1 MEKVYILHQ
10 QLLSNLKPIFRRE
23 FIDEISWDESGVA
36 LMGARGVGKTT
47 LMLQYIKERFKSST
61 SVLYV
66 SMDHIVVQEH
76 SLYDIAVYHSNNGG
90 THLFVDEIHKYEGW
104 SIHLKSIY
112 DTYPNLNVI
121 VSGSSMLQLYK
132 SKADLSRRY
141 VSYELRGLSFREYLE
156 IEHKVALDSYALEEI
171 LENHLDITHEINEK
185 VDAFQNFKSYLK
197 HGYYPI
203 YMKGTKTYGEKL
215 QNVLNTILEIDIPY
229 VTGVQVQNVHKI
241 KKLISIIA
249 KSVPFQPN
257 ITKLAAALELN
268 RTTLYQYIDYLVRAR
283 IITAVNS
290 PGKSYTVMN
299 KPDKIYLHNT
309 NIAYSFGEQSVNIGS
324 IRETFFL
331 NQLEV
336 NHRVSTAKKGD
347 FTVDEKYIF
356 EIGGPSKNYKQV
368 VGLEGS
374 YIAAD
379 EMPIGFGN
387 KIPLWLFGFLK
398 L

>member
-10 QLLSNLKPIFRRE
+10 QLLNNLKPIFRRE
-23 FIDEISWDESGVA
+23 YIDEVNWDESGVA
-36 LMGARGVGKTT
+36 IMGARGVGKTT
-47 LMLQYIKERFKSST
+47 LMLQHIKERFKSSST
-61 SVLYV
+61 ALYI
-66 SMDHIVVQEH
+66 SMDHIMVQEH
-76 SLYDIAVYHSNNGG
+76 SLYEIAEYHSNNGG
-90 THLFVDEIHKYEGW
+90 THLFVDEIHKYAGW
-104 SIHLKSIY
+104 STYLKSIY
-112 DTYPNLNVI
+112 DTYPKLKVI

-141 VSYELRGLSFREYLE
+141 ISYELRGLSYREYLE
-156 IEHKVALDSYALEEI
+156 IEHKVTLNSYSLEEV
-171 LENHLDITHEINEK
+171 LENHIEITHEINEK
-185 VDAFQNFKSYLK
+185 VNPFQDFKSYLK

-268 RTTLYQYIDYLVRAR
+268 RTTLYQYIDYLIRAR

-309 NIAYSFGEQSVNIGS
+309 NIAYSFGERSVNIGS

-331 NQLEV
+331 NQLAV
-336 NHRVSTAKKGD
+336 NHTVSTAKKGD
-347 FTVDEKYIF
+347 FTVDDHYIF
-356 EIGGPSKNYKQV
+356 EIGGSNKDYKQIA
-368 VGLEGS
+368 GLKNS
-374 YIAAD
+374 FIAAD

-387 KIPLWLFGFLK
+387 KVPLWLFGFLK
-398 L
+398 

>member
-10 QLLSNLKPIFRRE
+10 QLLNNLNPVFRRR
-23 FIDEISWDESGVA
+23 FIDEVSWDESGIA

-47 LMLQYIKERFKSST
+47 LMLQYIKERFKSSST
-61 SVLYV
+61 ALYI

-76 SLYDIAVYHSNNGG
+76 SLYEIAEYHSNNGG
-90 THLFVDEIHKYEGW
+90 THLFVDEIHKYDGW
-104 SIHLKSIY
+104 STHLKSVY
-112 DTYPNLNVI
+112 DTYPKLNVI

-141 VSYELRGLSFREYLE
+141 ISYELRGLSFREYLE
-156 IEHKVALDSYALEEI
+156 IEHKVILNSYSLEEI
-171 LENHLDITHEINEK
+171 LENHIEITHEINEK
-185 VDAFQNFKSYLK
+185 INAFQNFKAYLK
-197 HGYYPI
+197 HGHYPI
-203 YMKGTKTYGEKL
+203 YLKGIKTYGEKL
-215 QNVLNTILEIDIPY
+215 QNVLNTILEIDLPY

-268 RTTLYQYIDYLVRAR
+268 RTTLYQYIDYLIRAR

-309 NIAYSFGEQSVNIGS
+309 NIAYSFGEQSVNVGS

-331 NQLEV
+331 NQLEI
-336 NHRVSTAKKGD
+336 NHTVSTAKKGD
-347 FTVDEKYIF
+347 FTVNEKYVF
-356 EIGGPSKNYKQV
+356 EIGGSNKDYKQIA
-368 VGLEGS
+368 GLSDS

-379 EMPIGFGN
+379 EMPIGYGN

-398 L
+398 